1 MSSRTPIRSSVLS
14 AAPVEARALDT
25 LRARFHG
32 GVLVAGDQTFDDVR
46 RVWNQMV
53 DRQPAL
59 IAQCTG
65 AADVRTALDF
75 ARSEGL
81 DVTVRC
87 GGHSIV
93 GHGVADGA
101 LLIDLA
107 PMRGVRVD
115 PGARRAWV
123 QGGARLRDL
132 DRETL
137 PFGLGVPVGAVGD
150 TGVGGLALGGGYGFA
165 TRRYGLTCDNLVA
178 CEIVTADGELLVVDE
193 SRDPDLLWGLR
204 GGGGN
209 FGVVVGMTF
218 RTHPLG
224 PIAYGDHLFPVEDGI
239 GPLRALLDLLRDGP
253 DEVIAS
259 AAVGPAPAA
268 DWVPEE
274 WHGRPTAMVS
284 WVYHGPIDEGRVM
297 CASLAAPADP
307 SRQPRPRRRT
317 PRCRRSATSC
327 PARSAAGTGRAPW
340 PPPAGRRARDDPR
353 PGCRAGRAAAQL
365 RGRAVR
371 ARGSVRPGRRARH
384 RVRPPR
390 LTLRHP
396 RHLRVD
402 RPGRRRAPAGR
413 GPRAGGADRAVRQ
426 RRLRQQPRGRVGPR
440 RPSAYGGQVHD
451 RLTALKDRLDPTN
464 VFHHNQNVRPTGAG
478 EVPPRAAA
486 PSGGRKAHRDAEAP
500 VSPRG
505 EGEGSVVGSGDALD
519 DRQAEPDTCVVG
531 ADAFGAALKRL
542 DKSGHQLGESL
553 SPVFSTVST
562 TLRG

>member
-14 AAPVEARALDT
+14 AAPVEARALDA

-32 GVLVAGDQTFDDVR
+32 RVLVAGDEPFDDVR

-75 ARSEGL
+75 ARAEGL

-165 TRRYGLTCDNLVA
+165 TRRYGLTCDNLVGA
-178 CEIVTADGELLVVDE
+178 EVVTADGELLVVDE
-193 SRDPDLLWGLR
+193 NRDPDLLWGLR

-224 PIAYGDHLFPVEDGI
+224 PISYGDHLFPVEDGI

-259 AAVGPAPAA
+259 AAVGPGAG
-268 DWVPEE
+268 
-274 WHGRPTAMVS
+274 GRLRCRRSGTDGSTAMVS
-284 WVYHGPIDEGRVM
+284 WVSPRPIDQGRVLSSTRPAV
-297 CASLAAPADP
+297 AS
-307 SRQPRPRRRT
+307 PRLEPDD
-317 PRCRRSATSC
+317 
-327 PARSAAGTGRAPW
+327 TGRAPW
-340 PPPAGRRARDDPR
+340 PPTCRTPRSRRSSPGVPRRA
-353 PGCRAGRAAAQL
+353 
-365 RGRAVR
+365 
-371 ARGSVRPGRRARH
+371 
-384 RVRPPR
+384 
-390 LTLRHP
+390 T
-396 RHLRVD
+396 
-402 RPGRRRAPAGR
+402 RRRA
-413 GPRAGGADRAVRQ
+413 
-426 RRLRQQPRGRVGPR
+426 
-440 RPSAYGGQVHD
+440 
-451 RLTALKDRLDPTN
+451 
-464 VFHHNQNVRPTGAG
+464 
-478 EVPPRAAA
+478 A
-486 PSGGRKAHRDAEAP
+486 PSSCSASAAS
-500 VSPRG
+500 SPG
-505 EGEGSVVGSGDALD
+505 
-519 DRQAEPDTCVVG
+519 
-531 ADAFGAALKRL
+531 
-542 DKSGHQLGESL
+542 
-553 SPVFSTVST
+553 
-562 TLRG
+562 